1 LSLLAEA
8 YHEAGAHDRELRA
21 LLDNQAV
28 FPDVGQLRGRALRA
42 YAGLARGAEAL
53 ALADTLLR
61 GSRDSSG
68 IGAIRLVAGAEEFRA
83 HGDTRTASRLL
94 AMARAWIGAHPAP
107 AASRDRR
114 FREGV
119 VLLASGM
126 PDSAIVRF
134 AVVARDT
141 ARVDAAGYLAL
152 AQLARGDRAS
162 AQAAADSLGA
172 LHRPWLFGAH
182 TFWRAAI
189 LGALGDRDLAVQL
202 LQQANREGQQM
213 QQWHSM
219 SALDS
224 LRGYS
229 AFEALIRPK
238 R

>member
-1 LSLLAEA
+1 
-8 YHEAGAHDRELRA
+8 
-21 LLDNQAV
+21 
-28 FPDVGQLRGRALRA
+28 
-42 YAGLARGAEAL
+42 
-53 ALADTLLR
+53 
-61 GSRDSSG
+61 
-68 IGAIRLVAGAEEFRA
+68 
-83 HGDTRTASRLL
+83 
-94 AMARAWIGAHPAP
+94 M
-107 AASRDRR
+107 
-114 FREGV
+114 
-119 VLLASGM
+119 LASGM

-141 ARVDAAGYLAL
+141 ARIDAAGYLAL

-172 LHRPWLFGAH
+172 LERPWLFGAQ

-202 LQQANREGQQM
+202 LQQANREGQPM
-213 QQWHSM
+213 QEWHFM

-224 LRGYS
+224 LRGYA